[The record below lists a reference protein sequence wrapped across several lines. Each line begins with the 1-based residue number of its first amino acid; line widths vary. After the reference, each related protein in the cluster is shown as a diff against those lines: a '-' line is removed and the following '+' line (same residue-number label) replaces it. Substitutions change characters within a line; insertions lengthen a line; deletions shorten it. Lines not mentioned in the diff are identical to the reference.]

1 MEELKKKTR
10 VLLRSVLVSSPR
22 GVPLSHLNK
31 EYRVFSYSNI
41 PFKEMGFDSV
51 ESFIKSIPDVASLK
65 RDNDGQLVVVGVA
78 SEADKHVAKLIA
90 KQKKPKKRSKPA
102 VKLRRP
108 TPAKYSLSKRVVMNR
123 ENVMPRSLITVGQ
136 FATAPR
142 QFAFHSNQ
150 GFTSTTTP
158 ALPLAGIG
166 NGRLAQTNRFVPPR
180 MKSKAANQPFGNRT
194 VSQQRS
200 SGQLQIQISNTNSSR
215 KVQQISEPAF
225 NRTVVELEVARQ
237 VEEQARE
244 IASANNTKVALSSYS
259 GITKFA
265 QNYGVAITCG
275 HFIEFVFT
283 MRL

>member
-22 GVPLSHLNK
+22 GVSLSHLNK

-108 TPAKYSLSKRVVMNR
+108 TPAKNSLAKRVIVNR
-123 ENVMPRSLITVGQ
+123 ENVMPRHLITGGQ

-150 GFTSTTTP
+150 AFTTTTP
-158 ALPLAGIG
+158 GLPLAGIG

-225 NRTVVELEVARQ
+225 NRTVVEREVARQ

-244 IASANNTKVALSSYS
+244 IASANNTKVISSSHS

-283 MRL
+283 VRL